1 MALALRNSYSTPKH
15 KPSPAQQTGV
25 SVVAGD
31 LIIVAW
37 RADDQN
43 SVTCADNAVGGSNT
57 YNEIGSGQYF
67 STAVSDMHVFYAIA
81 KATETL
87 TITITTAA
95 ALYSVITVHV
105 VSGALADLDNVLD
118 TYAFSTHTS
127 NTQLSTATI
136 NTTNANDYIFIWW
149 AEGAANNITVNEG
162 NGLYTKRQ
170 ENTDWYIGGPSSSFD
185 RIVSSRGAYSQNVN
199 LTSIFLEDLI
209 EAPEVSIIAAFKSNL
224 PDITSFTS
232 TPVKMQNGESAT
244 LDWVIQRAD
253 SVSIDQGIG
262 TVTGSSR
269 SVSPTA
275 STTYTITA
283 TNTFGSVQA
292 NVTVGIIA
300 TMVQLNAFQ
309 NNAFQIISGVQY
321 NATQMFMM
329 F

>member
-15 KPSPAQQTGV
+15 NPSPAQQTGV

-67 STAVSDMHVFYAIA
+67 STTVSDMHVFYAIA

-95 ALYSVITVHV
+95 AAYSVITVHV

-136 NTTNANDYIFIWW
+136 NTTNANDYIFVWW
-149 AEGAANNITVNEG
+149 TEGAANNITVNEG

-170 ENTDWYIGGPSSSFD
+170 ENTDYYIGAPSSSFD

-199 LTSIFLEDLI
+199 LTSNSL
-209 EAPEVSIIAAFKSNL
+209 EVSIIAAFKSNL

>member
-15 KPSPAQQTGV
+15 YPSLAQPQQTGV

-37 RADDQN
+37 RADAQN
-43 SVTCADNAVGGSNT
+43 SVTCADNAAGGSNT

-67 STAVSDMHVFYAIA
+67 STASCDMHVFYAIA

-95 ALYSVITVHV
+95 AAYSVITVHV
-105 VSGALADLDNVLD
+105 VSGALADLANVLD
-118 TYAFSTHTS
+118 THAFSTHAT

-136 NTTNANDYIFIWW
+136 NTTNANDYIFVWW
-149 AEGAANNITVNEG
+149 AQDSQNNISIDEG

-170 ENTDWYIGGPSSSFD
+170 ENTDYYIGGPSSSFD

-199 LTSIFLEDLI
+199 LTAT
-209 EAPEVSIIAAFKSNL
+209 APEVSIIAAFKSNL

>member
-95 ALYSVITVHV
+95 AYYSVITVHV

-149 AEGAANNITVNEG
+149 TEDAANNITVDEG

-170 ENTDWYIGGPSSSFD
+170 ENTDYNIGGPSSSFD

-199 LTSIFLEDLI
+199 LTSDSL
-209 EAPEVSIIAAFKSNL
+209 EVSIIAAFKSNL

-232 TPVKMQNGESAT
+232 APVKMQNGESAT

>member
-1 MALALRNSYSTPKH
+1 MALALRNSYSTPAH
-15 KPSPAQQTGV
+15 NPSPMQQTGV

-37 RADDQN
+37 RADAQN
-43 SVTCADNAVGGSNT
+43 SVTCADNAAGGSNT

-67 STAVSDMHVFYAIA
+67 STTISDMHVFYAIA

-95 ALYSVITVHV
+95 AAYSVITVHV

-118 TYAFSTHTS
+118 TYAFSTHAT

-136 NTTNANDYIFIWW
+136 NTTNANDYIFVWW
-149 AEGAANNITVNEG
+149 AQDSQNNISIDEY

-170 ENTDWYIGGPSSSFD
+170 ENTNYNIGGPSSSFD

-199 LTSIFLEDLI
+199 LTSIFLENS
-209 EAPEVSIIAAFKSNL
+209 APEVSIIAAFKSNL

-292 NVTVGIIA
+292 DVTVGIIA

-309 NNAFQIISGVQY
+309 NNAFQIISAVQY

>member
-37 RADDQN
+37 RADGQN

-67 STAVSDMHVFYAIA
+67 STASCDMHVFYAIA

-95 ALYSVITVHV
+95 AAYSVITVHV
-105 VSGALADLDNVLD
+105 VSGALADLANVLD
-118 TYAFSTHTS
+118 THAFSAHEY

-149 AEGAANNITVNEG
+149 TEDAANNITVEEG

-170 ENTDWYIGGPSSSFD
+170 ENTDYNIGGPSSSFD
-185 RIVSSRGAYSQNVN
+185 RIVSSKGAYSQNVN
-199 LTSIFLEDLI
+199 LISASL
-209 EAPEVSIIAAFKSNL
+209 EVSIIAAFKSNL

-244 LDWVIQRAD
+244 
-253 SVSIDQGIG
+253 
-262 TVTGSSR
+262 
-269 SVSPTA
+269 
-275 STTYTITA
+275 
-283 TNTFGSVQA
+283 
-292 NVTVGIIA
+292 
-300 TMVQLNAFQ
+300 
-309 NNAFQIISGVQY
+309 
-321 NATQMFMM
+321 
-329 F
+329 

>member
-1 MALALRNSYSTPKH
+1 MALALRNSYSTPAH
-15 KPSPAQQTGV
+15 NPSPRQQTGV

-37 RADDQN
+37 RADAQN
-43 SVTCADNAVGGSNT
+43 SVTCADNAAGGSNT

-67 STAVSDMHVFYAIA
+67 STASCDMHVFYAIA

-95 ALYSVITVHV
+95 AAYSVITVHV
-105 VSGALADLDNVLD
+105 VSGALADLANVLD
-118 TYAFSTHTS
+118 THAFSTHAT

-136 NTTNANDYIFIWW
+136 NTTNANDYIFVWW
-149 AEGAANNITVNEG
+149 AQDSQNNISIDEG

-170 ENTDWYIGGPSSSFD
+170 ENTDYYIGAPSSSFD

-199 LTSIFLEDLI
+199 LTAT
-209 EAPEVSIIAAFKSNL
+209 APEVSIIAAFKSNL

-292 NVTVGIIA
+292 DVTVGIIA

-309 NNAFQIISGVQY
+309 NNAFQIISAVQY

>member
-1 MALALRNSYSTPKH
+1 MALALRNSYSTPAH
-15 KPSPAQQTGV
+15 NPSPRQQTGV

-37 RADDQN
+37 RADAQN

-67 STAVSDMHVFYAIA
+67 STASCDMHVFYAIA

-95 ALYSVITVHV
+95 AAYSVITVHV
-105 VSGALADLDNVLD
+105 VSGALADLANVLD
-118 TYAFSTHTS
+118 THAFSTHAT

-136 NTTNANDYIFIWW
+136 NTTNANDYIFVWW
-149 AEGAANNITVNEG
+149 AQDSQNNISIDEG

-170 ENTDWYIGGPSSSFD
+170 ENTDYYIGAPSSSFD

-199 LTSIFLEDLI
+199 LTAT
-209 EAPEVSIIAAFKSNL
+209 APEVSIIAAFKSNL

-292 NVTVGIIA
+292 DVTVGIIA

-309 NNAFQIISGVQY
+309 NNAFQIISAVQY